1 MRMNAPFFKY
11 ATERLPFVTAKWAVS
26 ADGVMSVPDK
36 SIWLTGDAA
45 RKDSHKLRSSVD
57 AIIVGVGT
65 VLTDDPI
72 LDTRMTGGKHAPVK
86 VVLDSHLKTPPGAKM
101 LSGGKTVIFHA
112 PDAPKEN
119 AATLTGKG
127 AQLVETPPAGEGVSL
142 DTVCRRLAEMGLI
155 HVLLEAGPRLQS
167 AFMDAGLVDEIVVY
181 RAPLLL
187 GAGLSPLARMEKEP
201 PKLKHLSTKHLA
213 NDTKDVYAVNPL
225 PHAKLLYRWEERVL
239 CSLE

>member
-1 MRMNAPFFKY
+1 MNAPFFKY
-11 ATERLPFVTAKWAVS
+11 ATESLPFITAKWVVS
-26 ADGVMSVPDK
+26 ADGVMSVPGK

-57 AIIVGVGT
+57 AILVGVGT
-65 VLTDDPI
+65 VLIDDPL

-86 VVLDSHLKTPPGAKM
+86 VVLDSRLKTPPVAKL
-101 LSGGKTVIFHA
+101 LSGGKTVICHA

-119 AATLTGKG
+119 AAALADKG
-127 AQLVETPPAGEGVSL
+127 AQLVEIPPMGEGIAV
-142 DTVCRRLAEMGLI
+142 DTASRRLAEMGLI

-181 RAPLLL
+181 RAPMLL
-187 GAGLSPLARMEKEP
+187 GAGLSPLAHMKAEP